1 MCIFLTTLCIIG
13 LQVTQQVYVTEEWV
27 RNSNDQ
33 INAEAHSH
41 LEVEKSLGALKEEHT
56 RLSEKLK
63 DLDKVRLSVE
73 AGLKTMA
80 KQMEDQ
86 RKKLH
91 LTEINLAIEKQTV
104 LDLKAELEKEREATR
119 VAREAAEA
127 TVSALTYLAEE
138 VAIVCRDYVLES
150 QGVAMDRV
158 GVPTESQLR
167 RLENIFF
174 PEDI

>member
-1 MCIFLTTLCIIG
+1 M
-13 LQVTQQVYVTEEWV
+13 
-27 RNSNDQ
+27 
-33 INAEAHSH
+33 
-41 LEVEKSLGALKEEHT
+41 KEEHT

-104 LDLKAELEKEREATR
+104 LDLKVELQKEREATQ

-127 TVSALTYLAEE
+127 TVSALTCLAEE
-138 VAIVCRDYVLES
+138 VAVVCRDYVLES
-150 QGVAMDRV
+150 
-158 GVPTESQLR
+158 
-167 RLENIFF
+167 
-174 PEDI
+174 

>member
-1 MCIFLTTLCIIG
+1 M
-13 LQVTQQVYVTEEWV
+13 
-27 RNSNDQ
+27 
-33 INAEAHSH
+33 
-41 LEVEKSLGALKEEHT
+41 
-56 RLSEKLK
+56 
-63 DLDKVRLSVE
+63 RLSVE

-150 QGVAMDRV
+150 
-158 GVPTESQLR
+158 
-167 RLENIFF
+167 
-174 PEDI
+174 